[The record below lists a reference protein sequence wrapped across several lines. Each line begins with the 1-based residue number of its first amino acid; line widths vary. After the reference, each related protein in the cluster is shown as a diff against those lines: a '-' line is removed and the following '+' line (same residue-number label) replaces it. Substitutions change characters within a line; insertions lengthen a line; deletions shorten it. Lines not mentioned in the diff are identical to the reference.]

1 MGRKVLGIER
11 GRGRRGLVI
20 GARDLNDR
28 IEVRNKMDEDIVDV
42 IVWRTD
48 DDVQRPKFAFP
59 DRLHKS

>member
-1 MGRKVLGIER
+1 MGRRVLGIER

-42 IVWRTD
+42 IV
-48 DDVQRPKFAFP
+48 
-59 DRLHKS
+59 

>member
-11 GRGRRGLVI
+11 GRGWRGLVI

-42 IVWRTD
+42 IV
-48 DDVQRPKFAFP
+48 
-59 DRLHKS
+59 